1 MFGEI
6 NAIRALA
13 TKYSKPQLA
22 NLVQTGQLEPQ
33 KAVLAGMMI
42 DRIAKSA
49 MEPPQTT
56 VAQDVLGQAPT
67 AGQMPPDQMQEGQP
81 PQMPPQMAAGGGL
94 MGMMPHSDGV
104 TALHSGLND
113 MAGGG
118 IVAFADGGDVPR
130 FAERGYVDPNLFKSV
145 IAAESRGDPNAVS
158 PKGARGLAQ
167 LMPGTARDPGYGVQ
181 GVRDNS
187 PEENKRVGNDYLNAL
202 LKKYGNLD
210 YALAAYNWGPGNTDK
225 WIARGAKPEEL
236 PAETRAYI
244 PKVKAGMAQMEAKAP
259 MPGGEQL
266 AGIADLIPSA
276 QAAEPERSPA
286 GPATLRAQVEKS
298 SKAKT
303 QEESDREAIM
313 GGVEKFGAA
322 AKDVLSLPGRL
333 AGKAVD
339 TAITRP
345 LRAFGVD
352 VPYLPKEFYGG
363 KEEFSISPYMDA
375 ITKKE
380 NAAAL
385 PPIAA
390 PSAKPAAGKPQDTTV
405 NPLAA
410 KTEAAAA
417 EEKAPMGPERPSF
430 MDRVMGN
437 LSPTELE
444 KPAQKTIQTVN
455 KEQQEADKLY
465 GVDTA
470 KMFDDLRQDFRKSS
484 GNLKDRSEK
493 AAGMAFMMF
502 GAGLM
507 GAKKGRVGEALSRS
521 GQQALG
527 TYMGAMDKIN
537 DNEDKLQ
544 QRMQDL
550 TMAENQFNRGRSD
563 KALAEVQANK
573 RDIQAIEIENVK
585 LKNQAMIEGAKMTVD
600 YFKNANPPAYQY
612 LQRIVESEHAR
623 GNKSYTITDA
633 LHDEKTGGTKGEV
646 TDKDLQKTYE
656 DRLEKMINSA
666 ERKEFKRKY
675 PTWREFAAAEGRSGS
690 KPSSSSTSTVDRN
703 NPLLAN

>member
-276 QAAEPERSPA
+276 QAAEPQRSPA
-286 GPATLRAQVEKS
+286 GPASLRAQAEK
-298 SKAKT
+298 
-303 QEESDREAIM
+303 
-313 GGVEKFGAA
+313 
-322 AKDVLSLPGRL
+322 
-333 AGKAVD
+333 D
-339 TAITRP
+339 THP
-345 LRAFGVD
+345 LRCGH
-352 VPYLPKEFYGG
+352 KE
-363 KEEFSISPYMDA
+363 
-375 ITKKE
+375 
-380 NAAAL
+380 
-385 PPIAA
+385 
-390 PSAKPAAGKPQDTTV
+390 AG
-405 NPLAA
+405 
-410 KTEAAAA
+410 
-417 EEKAPMGPERPSF
+417 
-430 MDRVMGN
+430 
-437 LSPTELE
+437 
-444 KPAQKTIQTVN
+444 
-455 KEQQEADKLY
+455 
-465 GVDTA
+465 
-470 KMFDDLRQDFRKSS
+470 
-484 GNLKDRSEK
+484 
-493 AAGMAFMMF
+493 
-502 GAGLM
+502 
-507 GAKKGRVGEALSRS
+507 
-521 GQQALG
+521 
-527 TYMGAMDKIN
+527 
-537 DNEDKLQ
+537 
-544 QRMQDL
+544 
-550 TMAENQFNRGRSD
+550 
-563 KALAEVQANK
+563 
-573 RDIQAIEIENVK
+573 
-585 LKNQAMIEGAKMTVD
+585 
-600 YFKNANPPAYQY
+600 
-612 LQRIVESEHAR
+612 
-623 GNKSYTITDA
+623 
-633 LHDEKTGGTKGEV
+633 
-646 TDKDLQKTYE
+646 
-656 DRLEKMINSA
+656 
-666 ERKEFKRKY
+666 
-675 PTWREFAAAEGRSGS
+675 
-690 KPSSSSTSTVDRN
+690 
-703 NPLLAN
+703 